1 MTVRELACLAYG
13 MNEVPKDE
21 EDFIKLKMVMTKTF
35 SCLEY
40 LYDSDL
46 AVRTSKNGILYW
58 EE

>member
-1 MTVRELACLAYG
+1 